1 MPEIIVK
8 LGDQIV
14 QKHYLSQDKISIG
27 RSSENDISVENLAV
41 SRHHANVIRV
51 NGTYYIEDLDSS
63 NGSFVNGVRVT
74 KTELANKDV
83 IAIGKHELYFYNQD
97 VPAVSNPIDM
107 VEKTM
112 IVSHAPKVTAL
123 LRVTRGKHKDAEF
136 VLDKAETRIGR
147 AADNDI
153 RLTDW
158 FVSKYHALIV
168 RKGLVFAVRDL
179 DSWRHTY
186 VNGEEVEEHTL
197 KPGDT
202 IQLGPKI
209 QAVFDVPESAD
220 SVEGSGRTPV
230 EVSQI
235 PANGIPDE
243 EPLPLGGNS
252 GMFAAP
258 EPEPA
263 PEPEAWAQ
271 PELAAEFEP
280 AGSNIDKIAPEP
292 MSTGSSHAE
301 MFLQEEASFRDVSD
315 EDFGDDSQNSSQ
327 EIFGEGSDGEILPSD
342 EEEESRAPLDTD
354 SAIVQAVHSMSHVAE
369 SLTDEELNSSLQDP
383 DMAPDQEDDA
393 ISLADSNSESQAEVL
408 SINDESEADDPAT
421 MAFGE
426 AVLDLDAEGEQAVA
440 FSDSADVVSLEASE
454 QSEVYGESLEVQASD
469 EDFVAD
475 DSDQGWNAEA
485 GAGNTEAASEVDHLV
500 DSVMQELDETQGL
513 DRKEIEMWVKALHNP
528 SQIIR
533 KQAQRK
539 LEKLTGQVYDI
550 E

>member
-14 QKHYLSQDKISIG
+14 QKHYLSQDKIMIG

-97 VPAVSNPIDM
+97 VPAVSNAMDM
-107 VEKTM
+107 AEKTM
-112 IVSHAPKVTAL
+112 LVNHAPKVTGL

-136 VLDKAETRIGR
+136 VIDKAETTIGR

-158 FVSKYHALIV
+158 FVSKYHAIVV

-186 VNGEEVEEHTL
+186 VNGEEVEEQLL

-209 QAVFDVPESAD
+209 QAVFDVPEAAGSGEA
-220 SVEGSGRTPV
+220 SGRTPI

-235 PANGIPDE
+235 PGGNIPDE
-243 EPLPLGGNS
+243 APLPLGGNS
-252 GMFAAP
+252 GVFAAP
-258 EPEPA
+258 ENA
-263 PEPEAWAQ
+263 PEPEQ
-271 PELAAEFEP
+271 RPEFEP
-280 AGSNIDKIAPEP
+280 EPVAEFGSIENDLEEIAPEP
-292 MSTGSSHAE
+292 MNTGSSHAE

-315 EDFGDDSQNSSQ
+315 EDFGADSQNSSQ
-327 EIFGEGSDGEILPSD
+327 EMFGEGSNGEILPP

-369 SLTDEELNSSLQDP
+369 SLTDEELSSSLQDP
-383 DMAPDQEDDA
+383 EMALDQDDEA
-393 ISLADSNSESQAEVL
+393 VSLEVSDSESEAVVL

-421 MAFGE
+421 MAFGGG
-426 AVLDLDAEGEQAVA
+426 VLDLDADDEQGVA
-440 FSDSADVVSLEASE
+440 FSDSADVVSVDASE
-454 QSEVYGESLEVQASD
+454 QSGVYGESQEVQASD

-475 DSDQGWNAEA
+475 ESDQGWNSEA
-485 GAGNTEAASEVDHLV
+485 GAENNEVSSEVDHLV
-500 DSVMQELDETQGL
+500 DSVMQELDETQDL